1 MLDWFQVQGKFISS
15 EDFCKIKIKEMI
27 LRKESKVTLTK
38 SNVPLSASSVGI
50 VFAASVLFGLVHF

>member
-15 EDFCKIKIKEMI
+15 EGFCKIKIKEMI

-38 SNVPLSASSVGI
+38 STYLCQ
-50 VFAASVLFGLVHF
+50 LVQ